1 LTPLVVVGNLTGI
14 STRATT
20 SSGVKEEIRVAM
32 SLSSRG
38 TTHHMSRRAT
48 GGLLQDGA
56 AGNGRAV
63 WHSQP
68 LTWRP

>member
-1 LTPLVVVGNLTGI
+1 M
-14 STRATT
+14 
-20 SSGVKEEIRVAM
+20 EEIRVAM
-32 SLSSRG
+32 SLSSRARRPA
-38 TTHHMSRRAT
+38 HHMSRRAT

-63 WHSQP
+63 WHAQP

>member
-1 LTPLVVVGNLTGI
+1 
-14 STRATT
+14 
-20 SSGVKEEIRVAM
+20 M